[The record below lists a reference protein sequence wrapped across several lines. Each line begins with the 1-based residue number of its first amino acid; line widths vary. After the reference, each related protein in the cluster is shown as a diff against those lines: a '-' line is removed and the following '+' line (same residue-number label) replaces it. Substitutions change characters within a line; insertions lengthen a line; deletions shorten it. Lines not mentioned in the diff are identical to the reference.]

1 MPVSSQPPALLFH
14 ALCSSLG
21 SDPAAPSLPLS
32 LLPSLPLSLPGILVG
47 LGLILVG
54 GVDEQLLAV
63 QAAPT

>member
-14 ALCSSLG
+14 ALCSLG

-32 LLPSLPLSLPGILVG
+32 LLPSLPSSLPGILVG

>member
-14 ALCSSLG
+14 ALCSLG

-32 LLPSLPLSLPGILVG
+32 LLPSLPPSLPGILVG

-54 GVDEQLLAV
+54 GVDE
-63 QAAPT
+63 